1 MKTIIFIGAPGSG
14 KGSRIKE
21 CVKNADY
28 TQISSGDLLRN
39 AGFDLSSGQFVKDSI
54 VVSIVKDA
62 MKKAKGN
69 IILDGFPRNISQAKE
84 LEKQGVKV
92 DKIIHIKISPEE
104 AVKRALN
111 RLTCP
116 NCNATYSKTGYNPPK
131 KEGICD
137 LCGEK
142 LTQRSD
148 DTNEGI
154 IRERIKIYEEKTF
167 PVIEFYKSKGIKI
180 DVLDTAVDPNSKVLT
195 MI

>member
-1 MKTIIFIGAPGSG
+1 
-14 KGSRIKE
+14 
-21 CVKNADY
+21 
-28 TQISSGDLLRN
+28 
-39 AGFDLSSGQFVKDSI
+39 
-54 VVSIVKDA
+54 